1 MGLSDAEIQR
11 YIDEPGERSSFDPR
25 EVAQAFLTRI
35 DRLDPMLGA
44 VIATTPDAAA
54 ADAARATAARSAGA
68 VLPLDGMPVLLKDN
82 IDVAGV
88 RTTVGSRCF
97 IGRIAAADAAVVERL
112 RAAGA
117 VVLGKAHLH
126 EFAFGATSN
135 SAMGTCHNPWDLSR
149 IPGGSSGGSGA
160 ALAADFAVVALGT
173 DTGGSI
179 RLPSG
184 YNGVSG
190 IRPTIGAVS
199 NRGVQPLAPTF
210 DTIGPMARAVEDMAA
225 AYRVM
230 AGYDDADPY
239 SLRRPS
245 GEGARES
252 IAGMRV
258 ALLEDYFFES
268 VDAERQAA
276 TRAAISA
283 LEEAGAR
290 RVNVSPAG
298 LERAY
303 RECTL
308 MVRAEALA
316 TYAELVADEDAPMGA
331 DVRHRLGLAREIS
344 GREYAAMLH
353 FRYQWRREIE
363 RLFAEHVDILITPTT
378 PSDPPEISGSEM
390 LATTTLLTRMT
401 HPWSF
406 AGLPAMSIPCG
417 FSAAGFPIGMQLAAA
432 PWNEEKLFSAG
443 SAFQRVTG
451 WHRRRPS
458 FAMVEG
464 AAG

>member
-1 MGLSDAEIQR
+1 MSLSDADVQR
-11 YIDEPGERSSFDPR
+11 YVDEREGRSSFDAR
-25 EVAQAFLTRI
+25 EVAQAFLERI
-35 DRLDPMLGA
+35 GRLDPRLGA
-44 VIATTPDAAA
+44 VIATTPEVAA
-54 ADAARATAARSAGA
+54 ADAARVTAARSAGA
-68 VLPLDGMPVLLKDN
+68 ALPLDGMPVLLKDN
-82 IDVAGV
+82 IDVKDV
-88 RTTVGSRCF
+88 RSTVGSRCF
-97 IGRIAAADAAVVERL
+97 LDRIAAADAAVVERL

-117 VVLGKAHLH
+117 IVLGKAHLH

-135 SAMGTCHNPWDLSR
+135 SAMGTCRNPWDLSR

-190 IRPTIGAVS
+190 IRPTLGAVS

-210 DTIGPMARAVEDMAA
+210 DTVGPMARAVDDLAA

-239 SLRRPS
+239 SLHRP
-245 GEGARES
+245 GGDARPES
-252 IAGMRV
+252 FGGLRV
-258 ALLEDYFFES
+258 ALLEEYFFEG
-268 VDAERQAA
+268 VDEERRTALRTA
-276 TRAAISA
+276 VAA
-283 LEEAGAR
+283 LEAAGAR
-290 RVNVSPAG
+290 RVRVSPAG
-298 LERAY
+298 LEKAY

-316 TYAELVADEDAPMGA
+316 TYAELIADEDAPMGA

-344 GREYAAMLH
+344 GRDYAAMLH
-353 FRYQWRREIE
+353 FRYEWRREIE

-378 PSDPPEISGSEM
+378 PSDPPAISSSEM
-390 LATTTLLTRMT
+390 LATTTHLTRMT

-432 PWNEEKLFSAG
+432 PWNEEKLYATG
-443 SAFQRVTG
+443 SAFQRATE

-458 FAMVEG
+458 FSMVEG
-464 AAG
+464 AVG